1 MQNFKHKV
9 QSQSGASMLMALFL
23 LLVVTVV
30 SVVILVSAT
39 SAAHQVRD
47 NRAAQQAYLTVS
59 SAADLL
65 VQAFAKQ
72 SYTYTLTT
80 YTRSDDPTI
89 TQTKENESKPESML
103 QETLLAAS
111 RAVRL
116 HDGTPSERVFSR
128 SAKLSLTTTGAQMEP
143 VQAVFQLSYQS
154 SGGESHYEMLVRLEL
169 ADTAETRAGLSH
181 GASHTDQQDA
191 DGGEQGQ
198 HNGGNRRGN
207 AYHLGGD
214 GQHHRGGMAAG
225 ENDKGVAG
233 CKSLRDNR
241 GRPSLRRWFPCSSRS
256 SAFPC
261 WRLPCWLRRGS
272 TRRSGAS

>member
-80 YTRSDDPTI
+80 YTCKDNPNI
-89 TQTKENESKPESML
+89 TRPEVEKESTSESVL
-103 QETLLAAS
+103 RETLLAAS
-111 RAVRL
+111 HAVRL
-116 HDGTPSERVFSR
+116 HNNTPSELVFSR
-128 SAKLSLTTTGAQMEP
+128 NAKLSLTNAEEKMQP
-143 VQAVFQLSYQS
+143 VQAEFQLSCQS
-154 SGGESHYEMLVRLEL
+154 SGSESRYEMLVRLSL
-169 ADTAETRAGLSH
+169 ADTADTAETEPGYRMELRIPISKTQTVESRGSITEETAEGTRIICEV
-181 GASHTDQQDA
+181 TDRITAVVWQQARMTKGWQDA
-191 DGGEQGQ
+191 K
-198 HNGGNRRGN
+198 
-207 AYHLGGD
+207 A
-214 GQHHRGGMAAG
+214 
-225 ENDKGVAG
+225 
-233 CKSLRDNR
+233 
-241 GRPSLRRWFPCSSRS
+241 
-256 SAFPC
+256 
-261 WRLPCWLRRGS
+261 
-272 TRRSGAS
+272 

>member
-80 YTRSDDPTI
+80 YTCSDDPKI
-89 TQTKENESKPESML
+89 TRTEEKESTPESVL

-111 RAVRL
+111 RAVRQ
-116 HDGTPSERVFSR
+116 HNDTPRERVFSR
-128 SAKLSLTTTGAQMEP
+128 NAKLSLTTTGAQMEP
-143 VQAVFQLSYQS
+143 VQAEFQLSCQS
-154 SGGESHYEMLVRLEL
+154 SGSESRYEMLVRLEL
-169 ADTAETRAGLSH
+169 ADTAEAEPGYRMELRIPISKTQKVESRGSITEKTAAGTPITWEV
-181 GASHTDQQDA
+181 TDSITAVVWQQARMTKGWQDA
-191 DGGEQGQ
+191 K
-198 HNGGNRRGN
+198 
-207 AYHLGGD
+207 A
-214 GQHHRGGMAAG
+214 
-225 ENDKGVAG
+225 
-233 CKSLRDNR
+233 
-241 GRPSLRRWFPCSSRS
+241 
-256 SAFPC
+256 
-261 WRLPCWLRRGS
+261 
-272 TRRSGAS
+272 

>member
-80 YTRSDDPTI
+80 YTRKDDSTI
-89 TQTKENESKPESML
+89 PPQTKENESTSESVL
-103 QETLLAAS
+103 QKTLLAAS
-111 RAVRL
+111 HAVRL
-116 HDGTPSERVFSR
+116 HNNTPSERVFSR
-128 SAKLSLTTTGAQMEP
+128 NAKLSLTNAEEKMQP
-143 VQAVFQLSYQS
+143 VQAEFRLSCQR
-154 SGGESHYEMLVRLEL
+154 SGSESRYEMLVRLSL
-169 ADTAETRAGLSH
+169 ADTAETEPGYRMELRIPITKTKPEETRGSI
-181 GASHTDQQDA
+181 TDEKTGITWEVTNSITEVVWQQATMTKGWQDA
-191 DGGEQGQ
+191 K
-198 HNGGNRRGN
+198 
-207 AYHLGGD
+207 A
-214 GQHHRGGMAAG
+214 
-225 ENDKGVAG
+225 
-233 CKSLRDNR
+233 
-241 GRPSLRRWFPCSSRS
+241 
-256 SAFPC
+256 
-261 WRLPCWLRRGS
+261 
-272 TRRSGAS
+272 

>member
-80 YTRSDDPTI
+80 YTCKDNPNI
-89 TQTKENESKPESML
+89 TRPEEEKESTPESVL
-103 QETLLAAS
+103 QDTLLAAS
-111 RAVRL
+111 HAVRQ
-116 HDGTPSERVFSR
+116 HNDTPSERVFSR
-128 SAKLSLTTTGAQMEP
+128 NAKLSLTNAEEKMQP
-143 VQAVFQLSYQS
+143 VQAEFQLSCQS
-154 SGGESHYEMLVRLEL
+154 SGSESRYEMLVRLEL
-169 ADTAETRAGLSH
+169 ADTAEAEPGYRMELRIPISKTQKVESRGSIIEGTEGTPITWEVRDSITAVVWQQARMTKGW
-181 GASHTDQQDA
+181 QDA
-191 DGGEQGQ
+191 K
-198 HNGGNRRGN
+198 
-207 AYHLGGD
+207 A
-214 GQHHRGGMAAG
+214 
-225 ENDKGVAG
+225 
-233 CKSLRDNR
+233 
-241 GRPSLRRWFPCSSRS
+241 
-256 SAFPC
+256 
-261 WRLPCWLRRGS
+261 
-272 TRRSGAS
+272 

>member
-80 YTRSDDPTI
+80 YTCKDNPNI
-89 TQTKENESKPESML
+89 TRPEVKKESTPESVL
-103 QETLLAAS
+103 KDTLLAAS
-111 RAVRL
+111 RAVCQ
-116 HDGTPSERVFSR
+116 HDDKTPSERVFSR
-128 SAKLSLTTTGAQMEP
+128 NAKLSLTNAEEKMQP
-143 VQAVFQLSYQS
+143 VQAKFQLSCQS
-154 SGGESHYEMLVRLEL
+154 SGSESRYEMLVRLEL
-169 ADTAETRAGLSH
+169 AETAETEPGYRMELRIPISKTQTMVKSGSITEYTAEGTPITWEVTDSITTVVWQQ
-181 GASHTDQQDA
+181 ASMTKGWQDA
-191 DGGEQGQ
+191 K
-198 HNGGNRRGN
+198 
-207 AYHLGGD
+207 A
-214 GQHHRGGMAAG
+214 
-225 ENDKGVAG
+225 
-233 CKSLRDNR
+233 
-241 GRPSLRRWFPCSSRS
+241 
-256 SAFPC
+256 
-261 WRLPCWLRRGS
+261 
-272 TRRSGAS
+272 

>member
-30 SVVILVSAT
+30 SVVILVTAT

-80 YTRSDDPTI
+80 YTRSDDPKI
-89 TQTKENESKPESML
+89 TRTEWKESKPESVL

-111 RAVRL
+111 HAVRL
-116 HDGTPSERVFSR
+116 HDDNTPSERVFSR
-128 SAKLSLTTTGAQMEP
+128 SAKLSLTNAEEKMQP
-143 VQAVFQLSYQS
+143 VQAEFQLSCQS
-154 SGGESHYEMLVRLEL
+154 SGSESRYEMLVRLEL
-169 ADTAETRAGLSH
+169 ADTAEAEPGYRMELRIPISKTQREESRGSITEETAEGTRITWEV
-181 GASHTDQQDA
+181 TDSITAVVWQQARMTKGWQDA
-191 DGGEQGQ
+191 K
-198 HNGGNRRGN
+198 
-207 AYHLGGD
+207 A
-214 GQHHRGGMAAG
+214 
-225 ENDKGVAG
+225 
-233 CKSLRDNR
+233 
-241 GRPSLRRWFPCSSRS
+241 
-256 SAFPC
+256 
-261 WRLPCWLRRGS
+261 
-272 TRRSGAS
+272 

>member
-80 YTRSDDPTI
+80 YTCKDNPNI
-89 TQTKENESKPESML
+89 TRPEVKKESTPESVL
-103 QETLLAAS
+103 KDTLLAAS
-111 RAVRL
+111 RAVCQ
-116 HDGTPSERVFSR
+116 HDDKTPSERVFSR
-128 SAKLSLTTTGAQMEP
+128 NAKLSLTNAEEKMQP
-143 VQAVFQLSYQS
+143 VQAKFQLSCQS
-154 SGGESHYEMLVRLEL
+154 SGSESRYEMLVRLSL
-169 ADTAETRAGLSH
+169 ADTADTADTAKTEPGYRMELRIPISKTQREESRGSITEETAEGTRITWEVTDSITAVVWQQ
-181 GASHTDQQDA
+181 ASMTKGWQDA
-191 DGGEQGQ
+191 K
-198 HNGGNRRGN
+198 
-207 AYHLGGD
+207 A
-214 GQHHRGGMAAG
+214 
-225 ENDKGVAG
+225 
-233 CKSLRDNR
+233 
-241 GRPSLRRWFPCSSRS
+241 
-256 SAFPC
+256 
-261 WRLPCWLRRGS
+261 
-272 TRRSGAS
+272 

>member
-80 YTRSDDPTI
+80 YTRQDNTTI
-89 TQTKENESKPESML
+89 TQTKKKESTSKSEL
-103 QETLLAAS
+103 EKTLLAAS
-111 RAVRL
+111 RAVRQ
-116 HDGTPSERVFSR
+116 HDDTPSERVFSR
-128 SAKLSLTTTGAQMEP
+128 NAKLSLTTTGAQMEP
-143 VQAVFQLSYQS
+143 VQAVFQLSCQS
-154 SGGESHYEMLVRLEL
+154 SGGESRYEMLVRLSL
-169 ADTAETRAGLSH
+169 ADTAETEPGYRMELRIPITKTQTEETRGSI
-181 GASHTDQQDA
+181 TDKKNITWEVTDSITAVVWQQARMTKGWQDA
-191 DGGEQGQ
+191 K
-198 HNGGNRRGN
+198 
-207 AYHLGGD
+207 A
-214 GQHHRGGMAAG
+214 
-225 ENDKGVAG
+225 
-233 CKSLRDNR
+233 
-241 GRPSLRRWFPCSSRS
+241 
-256 SAFPC
+256 
-261 WRLPCWLRRGS
+261 
-272 TRRSGAS
+272 

>member
-80 YTRSDDPTI
+80 YTCSDDPKI
-89 TQTKENESKPESML
+89 TRTEEKESTPESVL

-111 RAVRL
+111 RAVRQ
-116 HDGTPSERVFSR
+116 HNDTPRERAFSR
-128 SAKLSLTTTGAQMEP
+128 TATLSLTTTGAQMEP
-143 VQAVFQLSYQS
+143 VQAEFQLSCQS
-154 SGGESHYEMLVRLEL
+154 SGSESRYEMLVRLEL
-169 ADTAETRAGLSH
+169 ADTAEAEPGYRMELRIPISKTQKVESRGSITEKTAAGTPITWEV
-181 GASHTDQQDA
+181 TDSITAVVWQQARMTKGWQDA
-191 DGGEQGQ
+191 K
-198 HNGGNRRGN
+198 
-207 AYHLGGD
+207 A
-214 GQHHRGGMAAG
+214 
-225 ENDKGVAG
+225 
-233 CKSLRDNR
+233 
-241 GRPSLRRWFPCSSRS
+241 
-256 SAFPC
+256 
-261 WRLPCWLRRGS
+261 
-272 TRRSGAS
+272 

>member
-80 YTRSDDPTI
+80 YTRQDNTTI
-89 TQTKENESKPESML
+89 TQTKKKESTSKSEL
-103 QETLLAAS
+103 EKTLLAAS
-111 RAVRL
+111 RAVRQ
-116 HDGTPSERVFSR
+116 HDDTPSERVFSR
-128 SAKLSLTTTGAQMEP
+128 NAKLSLTTKGAQMEP
-143 VQAVFQLSYQS
+143 VQAVFQLSCQS
-154 SGGESHYEMLVRLEL
+154 SGGESRYEMLVRLSL
-169 ADTAETRAGLSH
+169 ADTAETEPGYRMELRIPITKTQTEETRGSI
-181 GASHTDQQDA
+181 TDKKNITWEVTDSITAVVWQQARMTKGWQDA
-191 DGGEQGQ
+191 K
-198 HNGGNRRGN
+198 
-207 AYHLGGD
+207 A
-214 GQHHRGGMAAG
+214 
-225 ENDKGVAG
+225 
-233 CKSLRDNR
+233 
-241 GRPSLRRWFPCSSRS
+241 
-256 SAFPC
+256 
-261 WRLPCWLRRGS
+261 
-272 TRRSGAS
+272 

>member
-80 YTRSDDPTI
+80 YARSDEPKI
-89 TQTKENESKPESML
+89 TRTEWKESKPESVL

-111 RAVRL
+111 HAVRQ
-116 HDGTPSERVFSR
+116 HNDTPSERVFSR
-128 SAKLSLTTTGAQMEP
+128 NAKLSLTNAEEKMQP
-143 VQAVFQLSYQS
+143 VQAEFRLSCQR
-154 SGGESHYEMLVRLEL
+154 SGSESRYEMLVRLSL
-169 ADTAETRAGLSH
+169 ADTAETEPGYRMELRIPISKTQREESRGSITEETAEGTRIIWEV
-181 GASHTDQQDA
+181 TDSITAVVWQQARMTKGWQDA
-191 DGGEQGQ
+191 K
-198 HNGGNRRGN
+198 
-207 AYHLGGD
+207 A
-214 GQHHRGGMAAG
+214 
-225 ENDKGVAG
+225 
-233 CKSLRDNR
+233 
-241 GRPSLRRWFPCSSRS
+241 
-256 SAFPC
+256 
-261 WRLPCWLRRGS
+261 
-272 TRRSGAS
+272 

>member
-111 RAVRL
+111 RAVRQ
-116 HDGTPSERVFSR
+116 HNDTPRERVFSR
-128 SAKLSLTTTGAQMEP
+128 NAKLSLTTTGAQMEP
-143 VQAVFQLSYQS
+143 VQAEFQLSCQS
-154 SGGESHYEMLVRLEL
+154 SGSESRYEMLVRLEL
-169 ADTAETRAGLSH
+169 ADTAEAEPGYRMELRIPISKTQREESRGSITEETAEGTRIIWEV
-181 GASHTDQQDA
+181 TDSITAVVWQQARMTKGWQDA
-191 DGGEQGQ
+191 K
-198 HNGGNRRGN
+198 
-207 AYHLGGD
+207 A
-214 GQHHRGGMAAG
+214 
-225 ENDKGVAG
+225 
-233 CKSLRDNR
+233 
-241 GRPSLRRWFPCSSRS
+241 
-256 SAFPC
+256 
-261 WRLPCWLRRGS
+261 
-272 TRRSGAS
+272 

>member
-30 SVVILVSAT
+30 SVLILVSAT

-80 YTRSDDPTI
+80 YTRKDDSTTTPR
-89 TQTKENESKPESML
+89 TKENESTSESVL
-103 QETLLAAS
+103 RETLLAAS

-116 HDGTPSERVFSR
+116 HDNDTPSERVFSR
-128 SAKLSLTTTGAQMEP
+128 NAKLSLTTTGAQMEP
-143 VQAVFQLSYQS
+143 VQAVFQLSCQS
-154 SGGESHYEMLVRLEL
+154 SGGESRYEMLVRLEL
-169 ADTAETRAGLSH
+169 AETAETEPGYRMELRIPISKTQTVESRGSI
-181 GASHTDQQDA
+181 TDKTNITWEVTDSITAVVWQQARMTKGWQDA
-191 DGGEQGQ
+191 K
-198 HNGGNRRGN
+198 
-207 AYHLGGD
+207 A
-214 GQHHRGGMAAG
+214 
-225 ENDKGVAG
+225 
-233 CKSLRDNR
+233 
-241 GRPSLRRWFPCSSRS
+241 
-256 SAFPC
+256 
-261 WRLPCWLRRGS
+261 
-272 TRRSGAS
+272 

>member
-80 YTRSDDPTI
+80 YTRQDNTTI
-89 TQTKENESKPESML
+89 TQTKKKESTSKSEL
-103 QETLLAAS
+103 EKTLLAAS
-111 RAVRL
+111 RAVRQ
-116 HDGTPSERVFSR
+116 HNDTPRERVFSR
-128 SAKLSLTTTGAQMEP
+128 NAKLSLTTAETQMEP
-143 VQAVFQLSYQS
+143 VQAVFQLSCQS
-154 SGGESHYEMLVRLEL
+154 SDGESRYEMLVRLSP
-169 ADTAETRAGLSH
+169 ADTAETEPGYRMELRIPISKTQRVESRGNIPGETAEGMPITWEV
-181 GASHTDQQDA
+181 TDSITAVVWQQATMTKGWQDA
-191 DGGEQGQ
+191 K
-198 HNGGNRRGN
+198 
-207 AYHLGGD
+207 A
-214 GQHHRGGMAAG
+214 
-225 ENDKGVAG
+225 
-233 CKSLRDNR
+233 
-241 GRPSLRRWFPCSSRS
+241 
-256 SAFPC
+256 
-261 WRLPCWLRRGS
+261 
-272 TRRSGAS
+272 

>member
-80 YTRSDDPTI
+80 YTCKDNPNI
-89 TQTKENESKPESML
+89 TRPEEEKESTPESVL
-103 QETLLAAS
+103 QDTLLAAS
-111 RAVRL
+111 RAVCQ
-116 HDGTPSERVFSR
+116 HNDNGTPSELVFSR
-128 SAKLSLTTTGAQMEP
+128 NAKLSLTTTGAQMEP
-143 VQAVFQLSYQS
+143 VQAVFQLSCQS
-154 SGGESHYEMLVRLEL
+154 SDGERRYEMLVRLTL
-169 ADTAETRAGLSH
+169 ADTAEPGYRMELRIPISKTQREESRGSITEETAEGTRITWEVTDSITAVVWQQ
-181 GASHTDQQDA
+181 ASMTKGWQDA
-191 DGGEQGQ
+191 K
-198 HNGGNRRGN
+198 
-207 AYHLGGD
+207 A
-214 GQHHRGGMAAG
+214 
-225 ENDKGVAG
+225 
-233 CKSLRDNR
+233 
-241 GRPSLRRWFPCSSRS
+241 
-256 SAFPC
+256 
-261 WRLPCWLRRGS
+261 
-272 TRRSGAS
+272 

>member
-80 YTRSDDPTI
+80 YTRSDDHKI
-89 TQTKENESKPESML
+89 TRTDEKKSTSESVL

-111 RAVRL
+111 HAVCQ
-116 HDGTPSERVFSR
+116 HNDNGTPSELVFSR
-128 SAKLSLTTTGAQMEP
+128 NAKLSLTNAEEKMQP
-143 VQAVFQLSYQS
+143 VQAEFRLSCQS
-154 SGGESHYEMLVRLEL
+154 SGSESRYEMLVRLSL
-169 ADTAETRAGLSH
+169 ADTADTAETEPGYRMELRIPISKTQREESRGSITEETAEGTRIIWEV
-181 GASHTDQQDA
+181 TDSITAVVWQQARMTKGWQDA
-191 DGGEQGQ
+191 K
-198 HNGGNRRGN
+198 
-207 AYHLGGD
+207 A
-214 GQHHRGGMAAG
+214 
-225 ENDKGVAG
+225 
-233 CKSLRDNR
+233 
-241 GRPSLRRWFPCSSRS
+241 
-256 SAFPC
+256 
-261 WRLPCWLRRGS
+261 
-272 TRRSGAS
+272 

>member
-9 QSQSGASMLMALFL
+9 HSQSGASMLMALFL

-80 YTRSDDPTI
+80 YTRSDDPKI
-89 TQTKENESKPESML
+89 TRTEEKESTPESVL

-111 RAVRL
+111 RAVRQ
-116 HDGTPSERVFSR
+116 HNDTPRERVFSR
-128 SAKLSLTTTGAQMEP
+128 NAKLSLTTTGAQMEP
-143 VQAVFQLSYQS
+143 VQAEFQLSCQS
-154 SGGESHYEMLVRLEL
+154 SGSESRYEMLVRLEL
-169 ADTAETRAGLSH
+169 ADTAEAEPGYRMELRIPISKTQREESSGSITEETAEGTPITWEVTNSITAVVWQQARMTK
-181 GASHTDQQDA
+181 GWQDA
-191 DGGEQGQ
+191 
-198 HNGGNRRGN
+198 N
-207 AYHLGGD
+207 
-214 GQHHRGGMAAG
+214 
-225 ENDKGVAG
+225 
-233 CKSLRDNR
+233 
-241 GRPSLRRWFPCSSRS
+241 P
-256 SAFPC
+256 
-261 WRLPCWLRRGS
+261 
-272 TRRSGAS
+272 

>member
-80 YTRSDDPTI
+80 YTRSDDHKI
-89 TQTKENESKPESML
+89 TRTDEKKSTSESVL

-111 RAVRL
+111 HAVRL
-116 HDGTPSERVFSR
+116 HDDNTPSERVFSR
-128 SAKLSLTTTGAQMEP
+128 NAKLSLTNAEEKMQP
-143 VQAVFQLSYQS
+143 VQAEFRLSCQS
-154 SGGESHYEMLVRLEL
+154 SGSESRYEMLVRLSL
-169 ADTAETRAGLSH
+169 ADTADTAETEPGYRMELRIPISKTQREESRGSITEETAEGTRIIWEV
-181 GASHTDQQDA
+181 TDSITAVVWQQARMTKGWQDA
-191 DGGEQGQ
+191 K
-198 HNGGNRRGN
+198 
-207 AYHLGGD
+207 A
-214 GQHHRGGMAAG
+214 
-225 ENDKGVAG
+225 
-233 CKSLRDNR
+233 
-241 GRPSLRRWFPCSSRS
+241 
-256 SAFPC
+256 
-261 WRLPCWLRRGS
+261 
-272 TRRSGAS
+272 

>member
-80 YTRSDDPTI
+80 YTRQDNTTI
-89 TQTKENESKPESML
+89 TQTKKKESTSKSEL
-103 QETLLAAS
+103 EKTLLAAS
-111 RAVRL
+111 RAVRQ
-116 HDGTPSERVFSR
+116 HDDTPSERVFSR
-128 SAKLSLTTTGAQMEP
+128 NAKLSLTTTGAQMEP
-143 VQAVFQLSYQS
+143 VQAVFQLSCQS
-154 SGGESHYEMLVRLEL
+154 SGGESRYEMLVRLSL
-169 ADTAETRAGLSH
+169 ADTAETEPGYRMELRIPISKTQKVESRGSIIE
-181 GASHTDQQDA
+181 GTEGTPITWEVTDSITAVVWQQARMTKGWQDA
-191 DGGEQGQ
+191 K
-198 HNGGNRRGN
+198 
-207 AYHLGGD
+207 A
-214 GQHHRGGMAAG
+214 
-225 ENDKGVAG
+225 
-233 CKSLRDNR
+233 
-241 GRPSLRRWFPCSSRS
+241 
-256 SAFPC
+256 
-261 WRLPCWLRRGS
+261 
-272 TRRSGAS
+272 

>member
-80 YTRSDDPTI
+80 YTRKDDSTI
-89 TQTKENESKPESML
+89 PPQTKENESTSESVL
-103 QETLLAAS
+103 QKTLLAAS
-111 RAVRL
+111 HAVRL
-116 HDGTPSERVFSR
+116 HNNTPSERVFSR
-128 SAKLSLTTTGAQMEP
+128 NAKLSLTNAEEKMQP
-143 VQAVFQLSYQS
+143 VQAEFRLSCQS
-154 SGGESHYEMLVRLEL
+154 SGSESRYEMLVRLSL
-169 ADTAETRAGLSH
+169 ADTAETEPGYRMELRIPISKTQREESRGSI
-181 GASHTDQQDA
+181 TDKTNITWEVTDSITAVVWQQARMTKGWQDA
-191 DGGEQGQ
+191 K
-198 HNGGNRRGN
+198 
-207 AYHLGGD
+207 A
-214 GQHHRGGMAAG
+214 
-225 ENDKGVAG
+225 
-233 CKSLRDNR
+233 
-241 GRPSLRRWFPCSSRS
+241 
-256 SAFPC
+256 
-261 WRLPCWLRRGS
+261 
-272 TRRSGAS
+272 

>member
-80 YTRSDDPTI
+80 YTRSDDPKI
-89 TQTKENESKPESML
+89 TRTEEKESTPESVL

-111 RAVRL
+111 RAVRQ
-116 HDGTPSERVFSR
+116 HDDTPSERVFSR
-128 SAKLSLTTTGAQMEP
+128 NAKLSLTTTGAQMEP
-143 VQAVFQLSYQS
+143 VQAEFQLSCQS
-154 SGGESHYEMLVRLEL
+154 SGSESRYEMLVRLEL
-169 ADTAETRAGLSH
+169 ADTAEAEPGYRMELRIPISKTQKVESRGSITEKTAAGTPITWEV
-181 GASHTDQQDA
+181 TDSITAVVWQQARMTKGWQDA
-191 DGGEQGQ
+191 K
-198 HNGGNRRGN
+198 
-207 AYHLGGD
+207 A
-214 GQHHRGGMAAG
+214 
-225 ENDKGVAG
+225 
-233 CKSLRDNR
+233 
-241 GRPSLRRWFPCSSRS
+241 
-256 SAFPC
+256 
-261 WRLPCWLRRGS
+261 
-272 TRRSGAS
+272 

>member
-1 MQNFKHKV
+1 MENFKHKV

-30 SVVILVSAT
+30 SVVILVTAT

-80 YTRSDDPTI
+80 YTCKDNPNI
-89 TQTKENESKPESML
+89 TRPEVKKESKPESVL

-116 HDGTPSERVFSR
+116 HDDKTTSERVFSR
-128 SAKLSLTTTGAQMEP
+128 NAKLSLTNAEEKMQP
-143 VQAVFQLSYQS
+143 VQAEFQLSCQR
-154 SGGESHYEMLVRLEL
+154 SGSESRYEMLVRLEL
-169 ADTAETRAGLSH
+169 ADTAEAEPGYRMELRIPISKTQREESRGSITEETAEGTRIIWEV
-181 GASHTDQQDA
+181 TDSITAVVWQQARITKGWQDA
-191 DGGEQGQ
+191 K
-198 HNGGNRRGN
+198 
-207 AYHLGGD
+207 A
-214 GQHHRGGMAAG
+214 
-225 ENDKGVAG
+225 
-233 CKSLRDNR
+233 
-241 GRPSLRRWFPCSSRS
+241 
-256 SAFPC
+256 
-261 WRLPCWLRRGS
+261 
-272 TRRSGAS
+272 

>member
-80 YTRSDDPTI
+80 YTRKDDSTTPPRTE
-89 TQTKENESKPESML
+89 KNESTSKSVL
-103 QETLLAAS
+103 QDTLLAAS
-111 RAVRL
+111 RAVCQ
-116 HDGTPSERVFSR
+116 HDDKTPSERVFSR
-128 SAKLSLTTTGAQMEP
+128 NAKLSLTNAEEKMQP
-143 VQAVFQLSYQS
+143 VQAEFRLSCQS
-154 SGGESHYEMLVRLEL
+154 SGSESHYEMLVRLSL
-169 ADTAETRAGLSH
+169 ADTADTAEAEPGYRMELRIPISKTQESRGSVKEETTEGTPITWEV
-181 GASHTDQQDA
+181 TDSITTVVWQQARMTKGWQDA
-191 DGGEQGQ
+191 K
-198 HNGGNRRGN
+198 
-207 AYHLGGD
+207 A
-214 GQHHRGGMAAG
+214 
-225 ENDKGVAG
+225 
-233 CKSLRDNR
+233 
-241 GRPSLRRWFPCSSRS
+241 
-256 SAFPC
+256 
-261 WRLPCWLRRGS
+261 
-272 TRRSGAS
+272 